1 MKFGD
6 SLVLSGSTDNPIV
19 TEKDWTISMTFEVYS
34 VANDTAQKTDTDSF
48 DWKFK
53 NPCVDEDFTKVI

>member
-1 MKFGD
+1 
-6 SLVLSGSTDNPIV
+6 
-19 TEKDWTISMTFEVYS
+19 MTFEVYS